1 MKLTPWLDRLLAG
14 DDLSADE
21 SAAVIRVLIDD
32 DPEPVRVAALLI
44 AWKMK
49 GETGAEIR
57 GAAGVL
63 RERAEP
69 FPDVPERSVD
79 TCGTGGDG
87 AGTFNISTVAALVT
101 AAAGV
106 PVAKHGNRS
115 VSSRCGS
122 ADLIEALGVPTVSN
136 ARTAHRALETT
147 GFAFLFAPAFHPAM
161 RRVAAVRRALGVRT
175 LFNLLGPLANPAR
188 VRRQVLGVFDRRY
201 LDPIATALREL
212 GAVHALVVHSRDGLD
227 EISVCDETDV
237 VEIGPDG
244 AAPRRRLLR
253 PETFGIE
260 RCRTAEL
267 RGGDAEEN
275 AAIARQV
282 LNGNAGPHRD
292 AVVLNAG
299 AALYVGA
306 APWCPSSCWVV

>member
-1 MKLTPWLDRLLAG
+1 M
-14 DDLSADE
+14 
-21 SAAVIRVLIDD
+21 
-32 DPEPVRVAALLI
+32 
-44 AWKMK
+44 
-49 GETGAEIR
+49 
-57 GAAGVL
+57 
-63 RERAEP
+63 
-69 FPDVPERSVD
+69 
-79 TCGTGGDG
+79 
-87 AGTFNISTVAALVT
+87 T

-201 LDPIATALREL
+201 LDPIATALRE
-212 GAVHALVVHSRDGLD
+212 
-227 EISVCDETDV
+227 
-237 VEIGPDG
+237 
-244 AAPRRRLLR
+244 
-253 PETFGIE
+253 
-260 RCRTAEL
+260 
-267 RGGDAEEN
+267 EN

-306 APWCPSSCWVV
+306 GVDSIEAGVETARRAIDTGAAKKLLETLRRAGNEEQGAP